1 MTVVENLRKLNG
13 NKLVTE
19 GTNVPVE
26 SQTLEVNVGSTQNG
40 STRGLVA
47 STRLDTNESVLDN
60 IDTADTVLT
69 GESVEGEEDLDAVSV
84 NFLLVRD
91 GDLDRETSLELDGD
105 LLRGSGSVFGG
116 DSEFP
121 HVGRGSG
128 VGVFEDTSFVGDVV
142 QVLVGRPGLGGGLGD
157 GDVLL
162 SSVGEECLPSGEAV
176 VEF

>member
-1 MTVVENLRKLNG
+1 M
-13 NKLVTE
+13 
-19 GTNVPVE
+19 
-26 SQTLEVNVGSTQNG
+26 
-40 STRGLVA
+40 
-47 STRLDTNESVLDN
+47 
-60 IDTADTVLT
+60 LT

-91 GDLDRETSLELDGD
+91 GDLDGETGLELNGD

-128 VGVFEDTSFVGDVV
+128 VGVFENTGFVGDVV
-142 QVLVGRPGLGGGLGD
+142 QVLIGRPGLGGGLGD
-157 GDVLL
+157 GDVFL
-162 SSVGEECLPSGEAV
+162 SSIGKECLPSGEAV